1 MQLPLLSFLT
11 ISVLVLTGCQMK
23 YHYTHD
29 ANIRILNDKLCIF
42 ANDGDVRAND
52 YIAFYSVAEVINKKY
67 TDVVSYKSVDLPVM
81 KYCVPYTDF
90 KKNVT
95 YDVSFK
101 VRDADTEQYVRYS
114 SFFILKDHG
123 EVVYPDDQNR

>member
-1 MQLPLLSFLT
+1 
-11 ISVLVLTGCQMK
+11 MK

-29 ANIRILNDKLCIF
+29 ADIRILNDKLCIF
-42 ANDGDVRAND
+42 ANDGDVRVND

-67 TDVVSYKSVDLPVM
+67 TDVVSYKAVHLPVM

-101 VRDADTEQYVRYS
+101 VLDTDTGQYVRYS
-114 SFFILKDHG
+114 SFFILKDYG
-123 EVVYPDDQNR
+123 EIVFPDEQNR